1 MTSQMQDIYQ
11 ISNIWKYFTST
22 SRKKEKLDY
31 ILEPLQAMTQLCF
44 LAFCPVGSKLT
55 IHDNLLMI
63 QQPGMAQGLIRYF
76 NEDTKDDLYYLF
88 NVFRRFLTY
97 YKHLEEQHNTQ
108 HNKLYELI
116 IELATKGLD
125 KLIQTYADS
134 NKVSVLHT
142 LQMYKIMLQK
152 RDFFDSDH
160 IGTQPS
166 TASQPLAI
174 RSKLYNDGT
183 NIDNIFCNIINIY
196 GREEYAITLNLL
208 QLCKKNPGNIENYI
222 CSCNCIMKPNNDKI
236 KKWINDN
243 IAL

>member
-1 MTSQMQDIYQ
+1 MASQMQDIYQ
-11 ISNIWKYFTST
+11 IASIWKYFTST
-22 SRKKEKLDY
+22 SKKKEKLDY

-63 QQPGMAQGLIRYF
+63 QQPSMTQGIIRYF

-97 YKHLEEQHNTQ
+97 YKHLEEQHNIQ
-108 HNKLYELI
+108 NKKLYDLI

-152 RDFFDSDH
+152 RDFFDNEPITSEQY
-160 IGTQPS
+160 GT
-166 TASQPLAI
+166 QPLAI
-174 RSKLYNDGT
+174 RNKLYNDGT
-183 NIDNIFCNIINIY
+183 NIDSIFCNIINIY

-208 QLCKKNPGNIENYI
+208 QLCKKNPANIENYI